1 MIYGGRRLP
10 NFLPAM
16 KMKIYV
22 GGGKRDKEDKKYV

>member
-10 NFLPAM
+10 HVLPAM